1 MATESLRSQFRAL
14 RLTVSARAG
23 EWGEPRRVER
33 VLATARGG
41 VALCSL
47 IAVFSHDT
55 ERYPHI
61 APAVIVA
68 YFVYSLAMMIA
79 LRAPGRMPPQ
89 WIVHAL
95 DLGWA
100 AMVMLV
106 TTGANSPFFG
116 LFAFAILAAA
126 YRSGLRETLATS
138 AVAIAILFGLFLLTL
153 GIHPPSLM
161 MGVADTDLFIT
172 RVTYVLI
179 GGFLLGYMADA
190 GKELRA
196 ESSAVARL
204 MGRVQA
210 EKGFMATLEAASE
223 EILRLFGAPRLLIA
237 MRRTGTEQLFLW
249 EASQVA
255 PSRPLAVGLR
265 ELDRKQARTYL
276 FPPPADVWH
285 ARQARGKGDPVEV
298 HALDADGR
306 RLRRSSAIPGAF
318 AESHPFR
325 SLLGVALD
333 FRGESEARI
342 YLFDPQA
349 RTAGDLRLLRTL
361 AGQVGPAIYNVYLHG
376 RLRAR
381 VGAIERARAAR
392 ELHDGV
398 IQSLIG
404 LEMHLEVLRRQAAA
418 RPAPSL
424 AEPLALI
431 QGLLR
436 GEILNL
442 RDLML
447 QMKPL
452 ELDPRRLQEFLVDL
466 VERFRQETGIAAHFV
481 SALEEIPLRPRACTE
496 LGRIVQEALANVRKH
511 SGARNVIVRVTAQN
525 GDWKV
530 IIDDD
535 GRGFPFAGRLDQA
548 ELDAARV
555 GPVVIKERVRAM
567 GGQLT
572 IESSPEHGARLE
584 IALPRPT
591 HA

>member
-1 MATESLRSQFRAL
+1 MATESLRSQFRAM
-14 RLTVSARAG
+14 RLKVPARAG
-23 EWGEPRRVER
+23 EWGEPRRVEP
-33 VLATARGG
+33 VLATARAGI
-41 VALCSL
+41 ALCSL
-47 IAVFSHDT
+47 IVVFNRNT
-55 ERYPHI
+55 EQYPHI
-61 APAVIVA
+61 APAVIVS

-79 LRAPGRMPPQ
+79 LRAPGRIPPQ

-100 AMVMLV
+100 AVIVFV

-116 LFAFAILAAA
+116 LFVFAILAAA

-138 AVAIAILFGLFLLTL
+138 AVVIAILFV
-153 GIHPPSLM
+153 
-161 MGVADTDLFIT
+161 MGVVDSDLFIT
-172 RVTYVLI
+172 RVTYVII
-179 GGFLLGYMADA
+179 GGFVLGYMADA
-190 GKELRA
+190 EKELRA
-196 ESSAVARL
+196 ESVAVARL

-210 EKGFMATLEAASE
+210 EKGFMATLEAVSE
-223 EILRLFGAPRLLIA
+223 EMIRLFGAPRLMIV
-237 MRRTGTEQLFLW
+237 MQRTGTEQLFLW

-265 ELDRKQARTYL
+265 ELDRKQASRYL
-276 FPPPADVWH
+276 FPSPADVWH

-306 RLRRSSAIPGAF
+306 RLRRSTTAIPGAF
-318 AESHPFR
+318 VESHPFR

-333 FRGESEARI
+333 FRGEWEDRI

-349 RTAGDLRLLRTL
+349 RNARDLRLLRTL

-376 RLRAR
+376 LLRAR
-381 VGAIERARAAR
+381 VGTIERARAAR
-392 ELHDGV
+392 DLHDGV

-418 RPAPSL
+418 RPAPL
-424 AEPLALI
+424 ADDLAHI
-431 QGLLR
+431 QRLLR

-442 RDLML
+442 RDLMQ

-466 VERFRQETGIAAHFV
+466 VERFRHETGIAAHFV
-481 SALEEIPLRPRACTE
+481 SELEEIPLRPRACTE

-511 SGARNVIVRVTAQN
+511 SGAKNVLVRVTAQD
-525 GDWKV
+525 GDWRV
-530 IIDDD
+530 LIDDD
-535 GRGFPFAGRLDQA
+535 GRGFPFTGRLGQA

-555 GPVVIKERVRAM
+555 GPVVIKERVRSM

-572 IESSPEHGARLE
+572 IESSPDGARLE
-584 IALPRPT
+584 ITLPRSS